1 MAATQKVRFATHVLL
16 SIARARRRGR
26 GALPLCCAR
35 DAPRTRLSGAHLPL
49 ASPARICSHSSP
61 RNHRL
66 VLYTVLRWKRERR
79 GQGAPR
85 SDTDACNAHP
95 KPPLPRT
102 SPSAAL
108 VPGAELESVAAA
120 AAAAGRCVLDR
131 LFWRVHEAGADVPR
145 VPCAPLQGAA
155 HRRARRAKNQA
166 HVSRRVLQRRRRP
179 THAVERELGRGPP
192 AAGLLHAAGAR
203 SQGPREVVDVLWPHA
218 GAGRHAH
225 QGARR
230 EHAGAGAK
238 AGQGGRGRQY
248 SCAGDARARR
258 AAASHTA
265 VALDCHLRRY
275 HCSKLNCCNENPADV
290 DRARKITRRIFRR
303 IFLCGE
309 LQTC

>member
-1 MAATQKVRFATHVLL
+1 MAATQKVR
-16 SIARARRRGR
+16 
-26 GALPLCCAR
+26 LPPTCCSQSRAR
-35 DAPRTRLSGAHLPL
+35 DAGGAALCRSAARATHRARGFRVRTCPSRRPHASARTARRAIIDLCYTLYSGGRENDA
-49 ASPARICSHSSP
+49 ARG
-61 RNHRL
+61 HR
-66 VLYTVLRWKRERR
+66 
-79 GQGAPR
+79 GAPLTR
-85 SDTDACNAHP
+85 VTP
-95 KPPLPRT
+95 TQTT

-108 VPGAELESVAAA
+108 VPGAELERVAAA

-166 HVSRRVLQRRRRP
+166 HVSRRVFQRRRRP

-238 AGQGGRGRQY
+238 AGQGGRGPQY

-275 HCSKLNCCNENPADV
+275 HCSKLNCCKENPADV
-290 DRARKITRRIFRR
+290 DRARKITRRIF
-303 IFLCGE
+303 
-309 LQTC
+309 